1 MRPVSIEIMEA
12 VSLKIAPE
20 LDQLERITAAVEDFA
35 ERDHWPPDLTFKV
48 NLVLDE
54 LSVNVVNYGGEA
66 SEIEV
71 SLVSDSDRVRVE
83 ISDDGH
89 PFDPLTDAAE
99 PDLDA
104 PLEERAIGGLGI
116 HLVREMMDELY
127 YSREDGKNRLAMVK
141 RKGG

>member
-1 MRPVSIEIMEA
+1 MSA
-12 VSLKIAPE
+12 SASLKIAPT
-20 LDQLERITAAVEDFA
+20 LDQLERITAIVEDLG
-35 ERDHWPPDLTFKV
+35 EQDDWPPDLIFKV

-54 LSVNVVNYGGEA
+54 LSVNIVNYGGEA

-71 SLVSDSDRVRVE
+71 SLAADADEVRVE
-83 ISDDGH
+83 IADDGR
-89 PFDPLTDAAE
+89 PFDPLNDAME

-104 PLEERAIGGLGI
+104 PLEDRAIGGLGI
-116 HLVREMMDELY
+116 HLVREMMDELH

>member
-1 MRPVSIEIMEA
+1 MSA
-12 VSLKIAPE
+12 SASLKIAPT
-20 LDQLERITAAVEDFA
+20 LDQLERITVIVEDLG
-35 ERDHWPPDLTFKV
+35 EQDDWPPDLIFKV

-54 LSVNVVNYGGEA
+54 LSVNIVNYGGEA

-71 SLVSDSDRVRVE
+71 SLAADADEVRVE
-83 ISDDGH
+83 IADDGR
-89 PFDPLTDAAE
+89 PFDPLNDAME

-104 PLEERAIGGLGI
+104 PLEDRAIGGLGI
-116 HLVREMMDELY
+116 HLVREMMDELH

>member
-1 MRPVSIEIMEA
+1 MSSA
-12 VSLKIAPE
+12 SASLKIVPT
-20 LDQLERITAAVEDFA
+20 LDQLERITAIVEDLG
-35 ERDHWPPDLTFKV
+35 EQDHWPPDLIFKV

-54 LSVNVVNYGGEA
+54 LSVNIVNYGGEA

-71 SLVSDSDRVRVE
+71 SLAADADEVRVE
-83 ISDDGH
+83 ISDDGR
-89 PFDPLTDAAE
+89 PFDPLNDAME

-104 PLEERAIGGLGI
+104 PLEDRAIGGLGI
-116 HLVREMMDELY
+116 HLVREMMDELH

>member
-1 MRPVSIEIMEA
+1 MSTSA
-12 VSLKIAPE
+12 SLKIAPKMDE
-20 LDQLERITAAVEDFA
+20 LERITAIVEDLG
-35 ERDHWPPDLTFKV
+35 EQDDWPADLIFKV

-54 LSVNVVNYGGEA
+54 LSVNIVNYGEEA

-71 SLVSDSDRVRVE
+71 CLDADAEEVRVE
-83 ISDDGH
+83 ITDDGR
-89 PFDPLTDAAE
+89 PFDPLNDAIE

-104 PLEERAIGGLGI
+104 PLEDRAIGGLGI
-116 HLVREMMDELY
+116 HLVREMMDELH

>member
-1 MRPVSIEIMEA
+1 MSA
-12 VSLKIAPE
+12 SASLKIAPTMDE
-20 LDQLERITAAVEDFA
+20 LERITAIVEDLG
-35 ERDHWPPDLTFKV
+35 EQDDWPPDLIFKV

-54 LSVNVVNYGGEA
+54 LSVNIVNYGEEA

-71 SLVSDSDRVRVE
+71 CLAADAEEVRVE
-83 ISDDGH
+83 ISDDGR
-89 PFDPLTDAAE
+89 PFDPLTDAIE

-104 PLEERAIGGLGI
+104 PLEDRPIGGLGI
-116 HLVREMMDELY
+116 HLVREMMDELH

>member
-1 MRPVSIEIMEA
+1 MI
-12 VSLKIAPE
+12 
-20 LDQLERITAAVEDFA
+20 
-35 ERDHWPPDLTFKV
+35 FKV

-54 LSVNVVNYGGEA
+54 LSVNIVNYGGEA

-71 SLVSDSDRVRVE
+71 SLAADADEVRVE
-83 ISDDGH
+83 IADDGR
-89 PFDPLTDAAE
+89 PFDPLNDAME

-104 PLEERAIGGLGI
+104 PLEDRAIGGLGI
-116 HLVREMMDELY
+116 HLVREMMDELH